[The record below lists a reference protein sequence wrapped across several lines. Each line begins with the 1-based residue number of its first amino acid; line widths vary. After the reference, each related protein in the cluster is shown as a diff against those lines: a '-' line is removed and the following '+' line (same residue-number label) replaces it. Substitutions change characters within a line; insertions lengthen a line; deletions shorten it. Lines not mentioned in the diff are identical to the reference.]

1 MGAASKASK
10 AKATSMINIRH
21 SADRGHNQLPWLDS
35 HFTFSFDRY
44 YDPDHVQFRSLRV
57 INEDVIAPAQGFPM
71 HPHRDME
78 ILTWILEGALEHRDN
93 AGGSGVIRPGEL
105 QHMTAGTG
113 VMHSEFNPSPEN
125 AVHLLQIWLLPERK
139 GLAPSYEQL
148 AFPDSDLRGKFN
160 LVAGPKAPVT
170 IHQDANLYIARL
182 NEGDAVEHAIA
193 PGRHAWVQIA
203 RGAVEL
209 NGRELKAGD
218 GAAISGES
226 ELMVKA
232 REPSEVLAFDLA

>member
-1 MGAASKASK
+1 
-10 AKATSMINIRH
+10 MINIRH
-21 SADRGHNQLPWLDS
+21 SEDRGHNQLPWLDS

-44 YDPDHVQFRSLRV
+44 YDPDYMQFRSLRV

-105 QHMTAGTG
+105 QHMTAGSG
-113 VMHSEFNPSPEN
+113 VMHSEFNPSPKN
-125 AVHLLQIWLLPERK
+125 PAHLLQIWLLPERK

-160 LVAGPKAPVT
+160 LVAGPEAPVT

-182 NEGDAVEHAIA
+182 NQGDTAKQAIA
-193 PGRHAWVQIA
+193 PGRHAWVQVA
-203 RGAVEL
+203 RGEIEL

-218 GAAISGES
+218 GAGISGES
-226 ELMVKA
+226 ELSVKA
-232 REPSEVLAFDLA
+232 REASEVLAFDLA

>member
-1 MGAASKASK
+1 M
-10 AKATSMINIRH
+10 MNIRH
-21 SADRGHNQLPWLDS
+21 SEDRGHNQLPWLDS

-44 YDPDHVQFRSLRV
+44 YDPDHMQFRSLRV

-93 AGGSGVIRPGEL
+93 AGGRGVIRPGEL
-105 QHMTAGTG
+105 QHMTAGRG
-113 VMHSEFNPSPEN
+113 VMHSEFNPSPKN
-125 AVHLLQIWLLPERK
+125 PAHLLQIWLLPERK
-139 GLAPSYEQL
+139 GLTPSYEQL

-160 LVAGPKAPVT
+160 LVAGPEAPIT

-182 NEGDAVEHAIA
+182 DEGDSAKHAIA

-218 GAAISGES
+218 GAAVSDES

-232 REPSEVLAFDLA
+232 QEASEVLAFDLA

>member
-1 MGAASKASK
+1 
-10 AKATSMINIRH
+10 MINIRH
-21 SADRGHNQLPWLDS
+21 SEDRGHNQLPWLDS

-105 QHMTAGTG
+105 QHMTAGSG
-113 VMHSEFNPSPEN
+113 VMHSEFNPSPKN
-125 AVHLLQIWLLPERK
+125 PAHLLQIWLLPERK

-182 NEGDAVEHAIA
+182 NEGDTAKQPIA

-203 RGAVEL
+203 RGTVKL

-226 ELMVKA
+226 ELSVAA
-232 REPSEVLAFDLA
+232 REASEVLAFDLA

>member
-1 MGAASKASK
+1 
-10 AKATSMINIRH
+10 MINVRH
-21 SADRGHNQLPWLDS
+21 SEDRGHNQLPWLDS

-78 ILTWILEGALEHRDN
+78 ILTWILEGSLEHRDN

-105 QHMTAGTG
+105 QHMTAGRG
-113 VMHSEFNPSPEN
+113 VMHSEFNPSPKSP
-125 AVHLLQIWLLPERK
+125 VHLLQIWLLPERK
-139 GLAPSYEQL
+139 GLVPSYEQL

-160 LVAGPKAPVT
+160 LVAGPEAPVT

-182 NEGDAVEHAIA
+182 DRGDSAKHALA
-193 PGRHAWVQIA
+193 PDRHAWVQIA

-218 GAAISGES
+218 GAAISNES
-226 ELMVKA
+226 ELTVKA
-232 REPSEVLAFDLA
+232 QKPSEVLAFDLA

>member
-1 MGAASKASK
+1 
-10 AKATSMINIRH
+10 MINIRH